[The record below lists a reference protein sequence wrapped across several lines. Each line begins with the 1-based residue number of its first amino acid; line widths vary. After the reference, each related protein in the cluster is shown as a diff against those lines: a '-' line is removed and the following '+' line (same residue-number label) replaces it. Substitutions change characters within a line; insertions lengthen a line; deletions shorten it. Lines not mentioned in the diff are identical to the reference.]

1 MSEEATLERHL
12 QAGRLEV
19 RPDEHAALVDGRPL
33 TLTVRELQL
42 LTALASRPERIMT
55 RRELYEE
62 VWGRAPRGADRS
74 LDVYISRLRA
84 KLGQALPGLHLIHT
98 HTGIGYRFSPEG

>member
-1 MSEEATLERHL
+1 MSEEATLDRHP

-55 RRELYEE
+55 RKELYEE
-62 VWGRAPRGADRS
+62 VWGREPRGADRS

-84 KLGQALPGLHLIHT
+84 KLGQALPGLRLIHT

>member
-1 MSEEATLERHL
+1 MGEDATLDGQL
-12 QAGRLEV
+12 QPGRLEV
-19 RPDEHAALVDGRPL
+19 RPEEHAALVDGRPL

-42 LTALASRPERIMT
+42 LTALAAHPQRIMS
-55 RRELYEE
+55 RKELYEQ
-62 VWGRAPRGADRS
+62 VWGREPRGADRS

-84 KLGQALPGLHLIHT
+84 KLGQALPGARLIHT

>member
-1 MSEEATLERHL
+1 MSEEATMERHL

-55 RRELYEE
+55 RRELYEQ

>member
-1 MSEEATLERHL
+1 MTEDATLDQELHS
-12 QAGRLEV
+12 GRLEV
-19 RPDEHAALVDGRPL
+19 RPEEHAALVDGRPL

-42 LTALASRPERIMT
+42 LTALASHPQRIMT
-55 RRELYEE
+55 RKELYEQ
-62 VWGRAPRGADRS
+62 VWGREPRGADRS

-84 KLGQALPGLHLIHT
+84 KLSQALPGRRLIHT